1 MTEFNVGFEEHGIE
15 VEHFMPGSDGVYIK
29 KVKIPAGKVLAMHS
43 HTFTHKSV
51 LAAGNAVLDVD
62 GELRAIEGP
71 SVLEVERGKAHS
83 VTAVTDCVWLCIHA
97 TDEQD
102 PALIDHTLVQEN

>member
-1 MTEFNVGFEEHGIE
+1 MKAFNVGFEEHGIE
-15 VEHFMPGSDGVYIK
+15 VEHFMPGADGVYIK
-29 KVKIPAGKVLAMHS
+29 KVKIPAGKALAMHT

-51 LAAGNAVLDVD
+51 LAAGTAWLSVD
-62 GELRAIEGP
+62 GEPKLLEGP
-71 SVLEVERGKAHS
+71 AVLQVEQGKEHS

-102 PALIDHTLVQEN
+102 PGRIDHTLVKES